1 MIHLSFFTGIGT
13 ASLALQKLKTHAL
26 HTFWWE
32 TDPACIQHFEQTFN
46 INHTFMGDV
55 WNIDIREL
63 VDTIRAH
70 AIPGTRILITTAPP
84 CKDHSKIRDSPP
96 GLQGRDGSLLQ
107 HMVDIEWSIRLSI
120 PEHPIDSLMENVL
133 PHDSIQEQFD
143 DITDQWGTTP
153 IVLDAADGH
162 MVSRPRLWWN
172 TIQWEP
178 VQEMISSQ
186 TPWQL
191 TWTEHPPYTK
201 LHNPIAADL
210 QPNIQM
216 KGWETPN
223 ILTQG
228 GLFHCLTTQAI
239 NDTGRPPPQHTDVD
253 QATWARWEQGQRQFP
268 PWQYRPQ
275 YLTREHQADWQPI
288 TPLQRERLMG
298 FPDNYTQPTPEQP
311 FDDRQRNT
319 MLGNAWHLPT
329 AIWLLFLLLIPTTA
343 HIPRTPTMTALDQMT
358 QAWLN
363 NPLPFGPP
371 PKMHSNDNMPQL
383 DWQSHLR
390 WARSQADSFYYPR
403 PIDPTLMW
411 AIQIQQDLHMPSIR
425 QAVIQDIQHLIQQN
439 REQTTEWHK
448 FLPTH
453 CRIAYQQPEMIT
465 QIPTLI
471 SLLERIQYPHTHI
484 LRQELSD
491 GFPLLGQLQP
501 GLQWHVRSD
510 NKYTEPQSVDDLRT
524 FNREYITKKLQ
535 HPYVDDNWE
544 LMADEIAAEVK
555 AGRMRGPFS
564 APAWF
569 PSETVQLHT
578 DKHKLQTTPLPHKDP
593 IIAMAFSI
601 KQTGSDGNPKIRRGE
616 DWRRSGHNR
625 ACQMNDQPY
634 HHTPDHYISLAQ
646 HTANHFDQQQL
657 VWGHDHD
664 GAYRQLPLADPEI
677 AYVLLQT
684 PQGPT
689 LWHHHVLLFGS
700 AASVWAYNR
709 FGDVLTHISR
719 CLCGIPVVHYVDDY
733 GSINTKQDADS
744 SFHTFAQLNSILGF
758 HMKPSKEQRPDNE
771 HKIQGVIIQCEPQR
785 VSVKP
790 CPNRV
795 RRLLQELHNH
805 LHTNNMTPEEARR
818 LAGKCSFTTTHLF
831 GRVGRAPLRAL
842 YDKSFSNTST
852 INNHTRT
859 AIIALREILAH
870 CRPKT
875 VPLHPEHRQTTI
887 VYTDAFFSDGNTQFR
902 NSDFSHEEA
911 RPDFNY
917 DHTNGWAA
925 VIFPPGKKPTIV
937 HGSVPRKIL
946 QHFASNK
953 AYIYFLEAWA
963 AIITPVLIQPLLT
976 NPYVQL
982 CDNDPATHAIN
993 KGSGKHQPLNNL
1005 IGSHWAWHN
1014 RHQLTQILKRVP
1026 SKANIADPF
1035 SRRDFTIAESL
1046 GWNILQ
1052 APTEHLIPTVHK
1064 IVGNATF
1071 AHQQGLSRNDAIHQF
1086 RRNL

>member
-96 GLQGRDGSLLQ
+96 GLQGQDGSLLQ

-133 PHDSIQEQFD
+133 PHDSIQEHFD

-162 MVSRPRLWWN
+162 MVSRPSLWWN

-253 QATWARWEQGQRQFP
+253 QATWARWEQGQKQFP

-343 HIPRTPTMTALDQMT
+343 HIPRAPTMTALDQMT

-448 FLPTH
+448 LLPAH

-471 SLLERIQYPHTHI
+471 SLLERIQYPHTHTF
-484 LRQELSD
+484 SD
-491 GFPLLGQLQP
+491 KNSAMDSHYSDNYNPDYNGTSGQTTNTPNHSPSTTYEPSTGNTSPRSYNTHMSTTIGNSWQTKLQP
-501 GLQWHVRSD
+501 
-510 NKYTEPQSVDDLRT
+510 K
-524 FNREYITKKLQ
+524 
-535 HPYVDDNWE
+535 
-544 LMADEIAAEVK
+544 
-555 AGRMRGPFS
+555 
-564 APAWF
+564 
-569 PSETVQLHT
+569 
-578 DKHKLQTTPLPHKDP
+578 
-593 IIAMAFSI
+593 
-601 KQTGSDGNPKIRRGE
+601 
-616 DWRRSGHNR
+616 
-625 ACQMNDQPY
+625 
-634 HHTPDHYISLAQ
+634 
-646 HTANHFDQQQL
+646 
-657 VWGHDHD
+657 
-664 GAYRQLPLADPEI
+664 
-677 AYVLLQT
+677 
-684 PQGPT
+684 
-689 LWHHHVLLFGS
+689 
-700 AASVWAYNR
+700 
-709 FGDVLTHISR
+709 
-719 CLCGIPVVHYVDDY
+719 
-733 GSINTKQDADS
+733 
-744 SFHTFAQLNSILGF
+744 
-758 HMKPSKEQRPDNE
+758 
-771 HKIQGVIIQCEPQR
+771 
-785 VSVKP
+785 
-790 CPNRV
+790 
-795 RRLLQELHNH
+795 
-805 LHTNNMTPEEARR
+805 
-818 LAGKCSFTTTHLF
+818 
-831 GRVGRAPLRAL
+831 
-842 YDKSFSNTST
+842 
-852 INNHTRT
+852 
-859 AIIALREILAH
+859 
-870 CRPKT
+870 
-875 VPLHPEHRQTTI
+875 
-887 VYTDAFFSDGNTQFR
+887 
-902 NSDFSHEEA
+902 
-911 RPDFNY
+911 
-917 DHTNGWAA
+917 
-925 VIFPPGKKPTIV
+925 
-937 HGSVPRKIL
+937 
-946 QHFASNK
+946 
-953 AYIYFLEAWA
+953 
-963 AIITPVLIQPLLT
+963 
-976 NPYVQL
+976 
-982 CDNDPATHAIN
+982 
-993 KGSGKHQPLNNL
+993 
-1005 IGSHWAWHN
+1005 
-1014 RHQLTQILKRVP
+1014 
-1026 SKANIADPF
+1026 
-1035 SRRDFTIAESL
+1035 
-1046 GWNILQ
+1046 
-1052 APTEHLIPTVHK
+1052 
-1064 IVGNATF
+1064 
-1071 AHQQGLSRNDAIHQF
+1071 
-1086 RRNL
+1086 

>member
-32 TDPACIQHFEQTFN
+32 TDPACIQHFEHTFN

-55 WNIDIREL
+55 WNIDIQEL

-96 GLQGRDGSLLQ
+96 GLQGQDGSLLQ

-133 PHDSIQEQFD
+133 PHDSIQEHFD
-143 DITDQWGTTP
+143 DITDQWGTIP

-178 VQEMISSQ
+178 VQEIISSQ

-191 TWTEHPPYTK
+191 TWTKHPPYTK

-239 NDTGRPPPQHTDVD
+239 TDTGRPPPQHTDVD
-253 QATWARWEQGQRQFP
+253 QATWARWEQGQKQFP

-343 HIPRTPTMTALDQMT
+343 HIPRAPKMTALDQMT

-439 REQTTEWHK
+439 REQTTDWHK
-448 FLPTH
+448 LLPTH

-471 SLLERIQYPHTHI
+471 SLLERIQYPHTHTF
-484 LRQELSD
+484 SD
-491 GFPLLGQLQP
+491 RNSAMDSHYWDNYNPDCNGTSGQTTNTPNHSPSMTYEPSTGNASPRSYNTHTSTTIGNLWQTKLQP
-501 GLQWHVRSD
+501 
-510 NKYTEPQSVDDLRT
+510 K
-524 FNREYITKKLQ
+524 
-535 HPYVDDNWE
+535 
-544 LMADEIAAEVK
+544 
-555 AGRMRGPFS
+555 
-564 APAWF
+564 
-569 PSETVQLHT
+569 
-578 DKHKLQTTPLPHKDP
+578 
-593 IIAMAFSI
+593 
-601 KQTGSDGNPKIRRGE
+601 
-616 DWRRSGHNR
+616 
-625 ACQMNDQPY
+625 
-634 HHTPDHYISLAQ
+634 
-646 HTANHFDQQQL
+646 
-657 VWGHDHD
+657 
-664 GAYRQLPLADPEI
+664 
-677 AYVLLQT
+677 
-684 PQGPT
+684 
-689 LWHHHVLLFGS
+689 
-700 AASVWAYNR
+700 
-709 FGDVLTHISR
+709 
-719 CLCGIPVVHYVDDY
+719 
-733 GSINTKQDADS
+733 
-744 SFHTFAQLNSILGF
+744 
-758 HMKPSKEQRPDNE
+758 
-771 HKIQGVIIQCEPQR
+771 
-785 VSVKP
+785 
-790 CPNRV
+790 
-795 RRLLQELHNH
+795 
-805 LHTNNMTPEEARR
+805 
-818 LAGKCSFTTTHLF
+818 
-831 GRVGRAPLRAL
+831 
-842 YDKSFSNTST
+842 
-852 INNHTRT
+852 
-859 AIIALREILAH
+859 
-870 CRPKT
+870 
-875 VPLHPEHRQTTI
+875 
-887 VYTDAFFSDGNTQFR
+887 
-902 NSDFSHEEA
+902 
-911 RPDFNY
+911 
-917 DHTNGWAA
+917 
-925 VIFPPGKKPTIV
+925 
-937 HGSVPRKIL
+937 
-946 QHFASNK
+946 
-953 AYIYFLEAWA
+953 
-963 AIITPVLIQPLLT
+963 
-976 NPYVQL
+976 
-982 CDNDPATHAIN
+982 
-993 KGSGKHQPLNNL
+993 
-1005 IGSHWAWHN
+1005 
-1014 RHQLTQILKRVP
+1014 
-1026 SKANIADPF
+1026 
-1035 SRRDFTIAESL
+1035 
-1046 GWNILQ
+1046 
-1052 APTEHLIPTVHK
+1052 
-1064 IVGNATF
+1064 
-1071 AHQQGLSRNDAIHQF
+1071 
-1086 RRNL
+1086 

>member
-1 MIHLSFFTGIGT
+1 
-13 ASLALQKLKTHAL
+13 
-26 HTFWWE
+26 
-32 TDPACIQHFEQTFN
+32 
-46 INHTFMGDV
+46 MGDV

-96 GLQGRDGSLLQ
+96 GLQGQDGSLLQ

-120 PEHPIDSLMENVL
+120 PEHPIHSLMENVL
-133 PHDSIQEQFD
+133 PHDSIQEHFD

-172 TIQWEP
+172 TIHWEP

-448 FLPTH
+448 LLPTH

-471 SLLERIQYPHTHI
+471 SLLERIQYPHTHTF
-484 LRQELSD
+484 SD
-491 GFPLLGQLQP
+491 KNSAMDSHYSDNSNPDYNGTSGQTTNTPNHSPSTTYEPSTGNTSPRSYNTHMSTTIGNSWQTKLQP
-501 GLQWHVRSD
+501 KWKQAEWEDHSQHLPGSPRRQSNYTQTNTNYRRHHSHTKTPSLRWHSA
-510 NKYTEPQSVDDLRT
+510 S
-524 FNREYITKKLQ
+524 NRQ
-535 HPYVDDNWE
+535 
-544 LMADEIAAEVK
+544 
-555 AGRMRGPFS
+555 
-564 APAWF
+564 
-569 PSETVQLHT
+569 
-578 DKHKLQTTPLPHKDP
+578 DP
-593 IIAMAFSI
+593 M
-601 KQTGSDGNPKIRRGE
+601 
-616 DWRRSGHNR
+616 
-625 ACQMNDQPY
+625 
-634 HHTPDHYISLAQ
+634 
-646 HTANHFDQQQL
+646 
-657 VWGHDHD
+657 
-664 GAYRQLPLADPEI
+664 
-677 AYVLLQT
+677 
-684 PQGPT
+684 
-689 LWHHHVLLFGS
+689 
-700 AASVWAYNR
+700 
-709 FGDVLTHISR
+709 
-719 CLCGIPVVHYVDDY
+719 GIPRFDVVKT
-733 GSINTKQDADS
+733 GDARDTTG
-744 SFHTFAQLNSILGF
+744 H
-758 HMKPSKEQRPDNE
+758 
-771 HKIQGVIIQCEPQR
+771 
-785 VSVKP
+785 VKWTT
-790 CPNRV
+790 
-795 RRLLQELHNH
+795 NH
-805 LHTNNMTPEEARR
+805 
-818 LAGKCSFTTTHLF
+818 
-831 GRVGRAPLRAL
+831 
-842 YDKSFSNTST
+842 
-852 INNHTRT
+852 
-859 AIIALREILAH
+859 
-870 CRPKT
+870 
-875 VPLHPEHRQTTI
+875 
-887 VYTDAFFSDGNTQFR
+887 
-902 NSDFSHEEA
+902 
-911 RPDFNY
+911 
-917 DHTNGWAA
+917 
-925 VIFPPGKKPTIV
+925 
-937 HGSVPRKIL
+937 
-946 QHFASNK
+946 
-953 AYIYFLEAWA
+953 
-963 AIITPVLIQPLLT
+963 IITPQITTL
-976 NPYVQL
+976 
-982 CDNDPATHAIN
+982 
-993 KGSGKHQPLNNL
+993 
-1005 IGSHWAWHN
+1005 AWHN
-1014 RHQLTQILKRVP
+1014 IQQTILINNN
-1026 SKANIADPF
+1026 SCGD
-1035 SRRDFTIAESL
+1035 TI
-1046 GWNILQ
+1046 
-1052 APTEHLIPTVHK
+1052 TMEHTDNCH
-1064 IVGNATF
+1064 
-1071 AHQQGLSRNDAIHQF
+1071 
-1086 RRNL
+1086 

>member
-32 TDPACIQHFEQTFN
+32 TDPACIQHFERTFN

-96 GLQGRDGSLLQ
+96 GLQGQDGSLLQ

-133 PHDSIQEQFD
+133 PHDSIQEHFD
-143 DITDQWGTTP
+143 DITEQWGTTP

-210 QPNIQM
+210 QPNIQT

-253 QATWARWEQGQRQFP
+253 QTTWARWEQGQRQFP

-343 HIPRTPTMTALDQMT
+343 HIPRAPKMTALDQMT

-439 REQTTEWHK
+439 QEQTTEWHK
-448 FLPTH
+448 LLPTH

-555 AGRMRGPFS
+555 AGR
-564 APAWF
+564 
-569 PSETVQLHT
+569 
-578 DKHKLQTTPLPHKDP
+578 
-593 IIAMAFSI
+593 I
-601 KQTGSDGNPKIRRGE
+601 
-616 DWRRSGHNR
+616 
-625 ACQMNDQPY
+625 
-634 HHTPDHYISLAQ
+634 
-646 HTANHFDQQQL
+646 
-657 VWGHDHD
+657 
-664 GAYRQLPLADPEI
+664 
-677 AYVLLQT
+677 
-684 PQGPT
+684 
-689 LWHHHVLLFGS
+689 
-700 AASVWAYNR
+700 
-709 FGDVLTHISR
+709 
-719 CLCGIPVVHYVDDY
+719 CL
-733 GSINTKQDADS
+733 
-744 SFHTFAQLNSILGF
+744 
-758 HMKPSKEQRPDNE
+758 
-771 HKIQGVIIQCEPQR
+771 
-785 VSVKP
+785 
-790 CPNRV
+790 
-795 RRLLQELHNH
+795 
-805 LHTNNMTPEEARR
+805 
-818 LAGKCSFTTTHLF
+818 
-831 GRVGRAPLRAL
+831 
-842 YDKSFSNTST
+842 
-852 INNHTRT
+852 
-859 AIIALREILAH
+859 
-870 CRPKT
+870 
-875 VPLHPEHRQTTI
+875 VPLGDSPITHRQTQT
-887 VYTDAFFSDGNTQFR
+887 TDDTTPTQRPHHCDGIQHQTDRIRWESQ
-902 NSDFSHEEA
+902 D
-911 RPDFNY
+911 
-917 DHTNGWAA
+917 
-925 VIFPPGKKPTIV
+925 PT
-937 HGSVPRKIL
+937 
-946 QHFASNK
+946 
-953 AYIYFLEAWA
+953 W
-963 AIITPVLIQPLLT
+963 
-976 NPYVQL
+976 
-982 CDNDPATHAIN
+982 
-993 KGSGKHQPLNNL
+993 
-1005 IGSHWAWHN
+1005 
-1014 RHQLTQILKRVP
+1014 
-1026 SKANIADPF
+1026 
-1035 SRRDFTIAESL
+1035 
-1046 GWNILQ
+1046 
-1052 APTEHLIPTVHK
+1052 
-1064 IVGNATF
+1064 
-1071 AHQQGLSRNDAIHQF
+1071 
-1086 RRNL
+1086 